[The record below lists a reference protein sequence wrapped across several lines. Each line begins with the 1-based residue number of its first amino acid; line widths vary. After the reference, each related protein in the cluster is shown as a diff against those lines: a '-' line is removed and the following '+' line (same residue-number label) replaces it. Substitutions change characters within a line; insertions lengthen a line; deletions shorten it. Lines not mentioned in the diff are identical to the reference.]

1 MAFIGVITSKR
12 SEEASKKVF
21 INLFNENI
29 IKKINVII
37 INESNI
43 DNIKNVLFETIII
56 NEDNSL
62 IRNKMNS
69 LKQILSKCKFLI
81 LNSDMDINLES
92 IYKVKLTVITYG
104 LNLKSTVTASSIENE
119 KLQICIQR
127 SIKNINNKIIEPKEV
142 YVYANKNDIYRVM
155 EQCILEMLYKK

>member
-92 IYKVKLTVITYG
+92 IYKLKLTVITYG

-142 YVYANKNDIYRVM
+142 YVYAKKNDIYRVM

>member
-104 LNLKSTVTASSIENE
+104 LNLKSKVTA
-119 KLQICIQR
+119 
-127 SIKNINNKIIEPKEV
+127 
-142 YVYANKNDIYRVM
+142 
-155 EQCILEMLYKK
+155 

>member
-43 DNIKNVLFETIII
+43 DNIKNVLFETVII
-56 NEDNSL
+56 NEDNYL
-62 IRNKMNS
+62 IRNKMDS
-69 LKQILSKCKFLI
+69 LKQILAKCKFLI

-92 IYKVKLTVITYG
+92 IYKLKLAVTTYG
-104 LNLKSTVTASSIENE
+104 LNLKSTVTASSIEDE

-127 SIKNINNKIIEPKEV
+127 SIRNIYNEIIEPKEI
-142 YVYANKNDIYRVM
+142 YVYAKKNDVYRVM
-155 EQCILEMLYKK
+155 EQCILEILYTK

>member
-142 YVYANKNDIYRVM
+142 YVYAKKNDIYRVM